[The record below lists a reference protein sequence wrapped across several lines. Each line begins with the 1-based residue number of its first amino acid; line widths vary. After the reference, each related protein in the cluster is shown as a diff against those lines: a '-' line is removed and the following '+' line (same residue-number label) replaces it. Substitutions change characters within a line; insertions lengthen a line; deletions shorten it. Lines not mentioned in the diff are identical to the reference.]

1 MLLCAAY
8 LPPVEYFAA
17 LAKDITLS
25 ADRVIP
31 SVGYIEACEHYQK
44 QSYRNRCRIYAAD
57 GPQDLNVPIIH
68 DGNPFTRPIR
78 EILVDYST
86 PWLVRTERA
95 IDSAYKSAPFF
106 DHYRDALFALLDS
119 KPERLLD
126 LDLTLAR
133 WALDCLHLP
142 VELRLTESFTPQGS
156 GIYGEDMRNV
166 IHPKRAND
174 ILSQLGL
181 DRPYY
186 QVFSQKFGFIP
197 NLSILDLLFNEGPDA
212 VSFVYPRSASRG

>member
-1 MLLCAAY
+1 MLLTAAY
-8 LPPVEYFAA
+8 FPPVEYFAA
-17 LAKDITLS
+17 LAKEITLS

-31 SVGYIEACEHYQK
+31 SVAYIEACENYQK

-57 GPQDLNVPIIH
+57 GVQALNVPVVH
-68 DGNPFTRPIR
+68 ENGTFALPISR
-78 EILVDYST
+78 IRVDYST

-95 IDSAYKSAPFF
+95 IESAYKSAPFF
-106 DHYRDALFALLDS
+106 DHYRDGVFALLERR
-119 KPERLLD
+119 PERLLD
-126 LDLTLAR
+126 LDLSLTR
-133 WALDCLHLP
+133 WALDCLRLP
-142 VELRLTESFTPQGS
+142 VELRLTETFTPPGS
-156 GIYGEDMRNV
+156 ATYGEDMRNV

-181 DRPYY
+181 ERPYY

-212 VSFVYPRSASRG
+212 VSYIF

>member
-1 MLLCAAY
+1 MLLTAAY
-8 LPPVEYFAA
+8 FPPVEYFAA

-106 DHYRDALFALLDS
+106 DHYRDTLFALLDS
-119 KPERLLD
+119 KPEHLLD
-126 LDLTLAR
+126 LDLTLTR

-181 DRPYY
+181 ERPYY

>member
-1 MLLCAAY
+1 MLLSAAY
-8 LPPVEYFAA
+8 FPPVEYFAA
-17 LAKDITLS
+17 MAKDITLS

-31 SVGYIEACEHYQK
+31 SVVWIEAWEHYQK

-57 GPQDLNVPIIH
+57 GPQDLNFPIIH
-68 DGNPFTRPIR
+68 DGNPVTLPIR
-78 EILVDYST
+78 EIRVDYST
-86 PWLVRTERA
+86 PWLVRTQRA
-95 IDSAYKSAPFF
+95 IESAYKSAPFF
-106 DHYRDALFALLDS
+106 DHYRDSLFDLMDT

-126 LDLTLAR
+126 WDLSLTRWCLDR
-133 WALDCLHLP
+133 LHLP
-142 VELRLTESFTPQGS
+142 VDIRLTEGFTAPGD
-156 GIYGEDMRNV
+156 GLYGEDMRNV

>member
-1 MLLCAAY
+1 M
-8 LPPVEYFAA
+8 
-17 LAKDITLS
+17 AKDITLS

-31 SVGYIEACEHYQK
+31 SVTVWIEAWEHYQK

-57 GPQDLNVPIIH
+57 GVQDLRVPVVH
-68 DGNPFTRPIR
+68 ENGTFSLPIAR
-78 EILVDYST
+78 IRVDYST

-95 IDSAYKSAPFF
+95 IESAYKSAPFF
-106 DHYRDALFALLDS
+106 DHSRDPLFALLDS

-126 LDLTLAR
+126 LDLALTR
-133 WALDCLHLP
+133 WVLEQLHLP
-142 VELRLTESFTPQGS
+142 VELRLTERFTAPGS
-156 GIYGEDMRNV
+156 DIYGPDMRNV

-197 NLSILDLLFNEGPDA
+197 HLSILDLLFNEGPDA
-212 VSFVYPRSASRG
+212 VSWIFRSASRG

>member
-1 MLLCAAY
+1 MLLSAAY
-8 LPPVEYFAA
+8 FPPVEYFAA

-31 SVGYIEACEHYQK
+31 SVAYIEAWEHYQK

-57 GPQDLNVPIIH
+57 GVQDLNVPVIH
-68 DGNPFTRPIR
+68 DGNPFALPIR
-78 EILVDYST
+78 DIRVDYST
-86 PWLVRTERA
+86 PWLVRTQRA
-95 IDSAYKSAPFF
+95 IESAYKSAPFF
-106 DHYRDALFALLDS
+106 DHYREGLFALLDS
-119 KPERLLD
+119 RPERLLD
-126 LDLTLAR
+126 LDLTLTR
-133 WALDCLHLP
+133 WALEQLRLP
-142 VELRLTESFTPQGS
+142 VELRLTESYTAPGS
-156 GIYGEDMRNV
+156 DLYGPDMRNV

-197 NLSILDLLFNEGPDA
+197 HLSILDLLFNEGPDA
-212 VSFVYPRSASRG
+212 VSWVFRSASRG

>member
-1 MLLCAAY
+1 MLLSAAY

-31 SVGYIEACEHYQK
+31 SVAYIEAWEHYQK
-44 QSYRNRCRIYAAD
+44 QTYRNRCRIYAAD
-57 GPQDLNVPIIH
+57 GPQDLNVPIVH
-68 DGNPFTRPIR
+68 DGNPFSRPIR
-78 EILVDYST
+78 EIRVDYST
-86 PWLVRTERA
+86 PWLVRTQRA

-106 DHYRDALFALLDS
+106 DHYRDSLFAVLDS

-126 LDLTLAR
+126 LDLGLTR
-133 WALDCLHLP
+133 WALERLHLP
-142 VELRLTESFTPQGS
+142 VELRLTEVFTPYGCDT
-156 GIYGEDMRNV
+156 YGEDMRNV

-174 ILSQLGL
+174 ILSQLVL
-181 DRPYY
+181 ARPYY
-186 QVFSQKFGFIP
+186 QVFSQKSGFIP